1 MFMLSTLK
9 RNNYTFEMK
18 EMIENYLSAK
28 KEMCE
33 LRNILRKSR
42 NEYPVQYGN

>member
-18 EMIENYLSAK
+18 EIIENCLLSK

-33 LRNILRKSR
+33 LRNILRIIR
-42 NEYPVQYGN
+42 NEYPVQIGT